1 MSVPTRVLPSLCR
14 ATNLAAAARSA
25 SLRSSP
31 PLARTLL
38 PRLQS
43 QARCYVSSSGK
54 KNAAVNAAVNVDVQN
69 RAIDTQ
75 DFVNKT
81 GGMQPSEMSIGNGLT
96 ADAMM
101 SPSAGNYSVSIFNF
115 FPSSYPLIRYWVVVG

>member
-1 MSVPTRVLPSLCR
+1 MSSVPTRVLPSLCR
-14 ATNLAAAARSA
+14 ATNLARS
-25 SLRSSP
+25 RSS

-38 PRLQS
+38 PRLQG

-54 KNAAVNAAVNVDVQN
+54 KNAAVNAAVNVDIQN

-81 GGMQPSEMSIGNGLT
+81 GGMKPSEMSIGNGLT

-101 SPSAGNYSVSIFNF
+101 SPSAGNYSVSIFNLSLLLLF
-115 FPSSYPLIRYWVVVG
+115 LLPHLALDL